1 MDGQRCP
8 YVEHEPQTREGR
20 LVWDLAQRCASQVRI
35 APMGGIV
42 GFDLTALMGAADVAG
57 VEQEWL
63 LDLLP
68 PIEAGMVDAMAKR
81 RE

>member
-8 YVEHEPQTREGR
+8 YVEHEPETREGR
-20 LVWDLAQRCASQVRI
+20 LVWDLAQRCAGQVRV
-35 APMGGIV
+35 APMGGII
-42 GFDLTALMGAADVAG
+42 GFDYPAVMAVADTADIDRAL
-57 VEQEWL
+57 L

-68 PIEAGMVDAMAKR
+68 PIEAGMVEAMAKR